1 MTLCTSVKT
10 SLRKSVIGKS
20 VISRRRLALL
30 AAVGAPLV
38 GTAGAALG
46 DIAITYTTVGSSQLF
61 LPQTG
66 TYTLEVA
73 GAQGGSN
80 GPILAGG
87 FGAVIEGTTAN
98 FTSRDSLSFY
108 VGGIGVGT
116 SDFTVGAGGG
126 GGSFLFDN
134 TTSSLLV
141 AAGGGGGEGGGVNG
155 GAGQTANAGNAGG
168 SASGE
173 IGGAAG
179 TGGNGGQA
187 GISSIDVPDGAGGG
201 GFVSAGGNATATGG
215 SSTGGGKFSGLS
227 GGTTTEPGLTAVT
240 GGFGGGGAAGF
251 GGGGG
256 GGYSGGGGGGDSFG
270 GGGGSF
276 VATSVIA
283 SGEFAG
289 ANADNGFIIFSPTT
303 FDLTINYA
311 NPGTIAGAIS
321 GGGAVIMA
329 GGGNPILTSTSNSWT
344 GGTTISSG
352 TFTIGD
358 GGADGSLPGNVTN
371 NSKLVFNSSAT
382 LAVTGNIS
390 GTGSLTQSGT
400 GTTVLTGSNTYSGTT
415 TISAGAL
422 QFGNGGSPGLFNGNI
437 TDNATLLTDLSGQQS
452 YTGVISG
459 TGAFTTTGPGVI
471 NLTKQQTYGGA
482 TTIENTAIVELI
494 ANALPATTNLTLTGD
509 FVSGGGELALNGVN
523 NGAQTVASLSGDGG
537 GVELSPN
544 AVFTVNQSI
553 NTVFAGQ
560 IDDHNQIGPSTD
572 TGKLV
577 KQGAGTLTLT
587 GASVYGGGTT
597 ISGGSLQIGNAGT
610 TGSIAGNV
618 TDNANLAFN
627 RTDSITFSGNI
638 SGSGSLTQLG
648 SGTLV
653 LTGAASHT
661 GGTTISAGSL
671 QIGNGGTT
679 GSISGNI
686 TDNANL
692 TFNLSSTAAYFGV
705 ISGTG
710 SLTDSGSGALEL
722 FSANTYMGNTV
733 VNAGFL
739 YAVVNNALPTTTH
752 LIVNDGVFVLNT
764 AVSQTVGSLTGT
776 GVVESAVGAGNTM
789 LEVNQASNA
798 VFDGQIL
805 DGSAFGTSDTI
816 QFVKEGSGNL
826 TLTGDN
832 QIAGGTTISAGT
844 LQIGNGAG
852 GSITGNILDNAQ
864 LTYDLNFSSTVSGLI
879 SGSGSMTEKGTG
891 TVVLTANNTYTGGT
905 TISSTAT
912 LQIGNGGT
920 TGSLSSTGAII
931 DNGNLTFD
939 RSGNM
944 TVANLIHGNGSL
956 TQAGAGTVT
965 LSTSNNYF
973 GTTSVTAGKLIIGA
987 VNGIAESPVSISGG
1001 AVLQLAPNTGE
1012 EDITGLSI
1020 TGGGSFD
1027 MTNNHM
1033 IISYSDGSDPIST
1046 IAGYLANGYAG
1057 GSWTGTG
1064 GINSSTAALPANKT
1078 HYALGYADGADN
1090 VVTGLSSGQ
1099 IEVAYTLQG
1108 DANLDGVVSGDD
1120 FTILT
1125 DNLGKQVSGWDKG
1138 DFNYDGVVSGDDFTL
1153 LTDNLGKQTNGAD
1166 IAIPAADYAAI
1177 DAFAAAH
1184 GFAININVPE
1194 PASTGFVAMMG
1205 LGVLAR
1211 RRRRSIQA

>member
-1 MTLCTSVKT
+1 M
-10 SLRKSVIGKS
+10 
-20 VISRRRLALL
+20 
-30 AAVGAPLV
+30 PLV
-38 GTAGAALG
+38 GSAGAALG

-87 FGAVIEGTTAN
+87 FGAVIEGTTTSFA
-98 FTSRDSLSFY
+98 SRDSISFY

-126 GGSFLFDN
+126 GGSFIFDN

-155 GAGQTANAGNAGG
+155 GIGQTANAGNAGG

-173 IGGAAG
+173 IGGAGG
-179 TGGNGGQA
+179 TSGNGGQA

-201 GFVSAGGNATATGG
+201 GFLSAGGTANASGG
-215 SSTGGGKFSGLS
+215 SSTGGGKFSGLA

-256 GGYSGGGGGGDSFG
+256 GGFSGGGGGGDSFG

-276 VATSVIA
+276 VAPSVIA

-303 FDLTINYA
+303 FNLTINYA

-329 GGGNPILTSTSNSWT
+329 GGGNPILTSTNNSWT

-371 NSKLVFNSSAT
+371 NSKLVFNSSST
-382 LAVTGNIS
+382 LTVAGNIS

-400 GTTVLTGSNTYSGTT
+400 GTTVFTGSNTYSGTT

-437 TDNATLLTDLSGQQS
+437 IDNATLLTDLSGQQS
-452 YTGVISG
+452 YTGIISG

-494 ANALPATTNLTLTGD
+494 ANALPATTNLTLTTD
-509 FVSGGGELALNGVN
+509 FVSSGGVLALGGVN

-537 GVELSPN
+537 EVSLSPN
-544 AVFTVNQSI
+544 AVFTVNQST

-560 IDDHNQIGPSTD
+560 IDDHNVLGPSTD

-587 GASVYGGGTT
+587 GTSIYGGGTT
-597 ISGGSLQIGNAGT
+597 ISGGSLQIGNGGT
-610 TGSIAGNV
+610 TGSVAGNI
-618 TDNANLAFN
+618 TDNANLAFD

-638 SGSGSLTQLG
+638 TGSGSLTQLG

-671 QIGNGGTT
+671 QIGNGGTA
-679 GSISGNI
+679 GSITGNI

-692 TFNLSSTAAYFGV
+692 TFNLSSTAQVFGL

-710 SLTDSGSGALEL
+710 SLTDSSSAPLEL

-733 VNAGFL
+733 VNAGSL
-739 YAVVNNALPTTTH
+739 YAVANNALPTTTH
-752 LIVNDGVFVLNT
+752 LIVNDAGTFVLNT
-764 AVSQTVGSLTGT
+764 NVSQTVASLTGT
-776 GVVESAVGAGNTM
+776 GVVESASGPSNTI
-789 LEVNQASNA
+789 LEVNLASNA
-798 VFDGQIL
+798 EFDGEIF
-805 DGSAFGTSDTI
+805 DGSFFSGPDTL
-816 QFVKEGSGNL
+816 QFIKQGSGTL
-826 TLTGDN
+826 TLTGDSVY
-832 QIAGGTTISAGT
+832 AGGTTISAGT
-844 LQIGNGAG
+844 LQIGNGAS
-852 GSITGNILDNAQ
+852 GSITGDIIDNAQ
-864 LTYDLNFSSTVSGLI
+864 LTYDLNSTSTVSGLI
-879 SGSGSMTEKGTG
+879 SGTGSMTQKGTN
-891 TVVLTANNTYTGGT
+891 TLILTANNTYSGGT
-905 TISSTAT
+905 TIASSAT

-920 TGSLSSTGAII
+920 TGALSSTGAIV
-931 DNGNLTFD
+931 DNGNITFD
-939 RSGNM
+939 RSDNI
-944 TVANLIHGNGSL
+944 TVANLIHGIGSL

-973 GTTSVTAGKLIIGA
+973 GATDVNAGKLIIGA
-987 VNGIAESPVSISGG
+987 VNGIADSPVSISSG
-1001 AVLQLAPNTGE
+1001 AILQLAANTGE
-1012 EDITGLSI
+1012 EDITGLTI
-1020 TGGGSFD
+1020 TGGKFD
-1027 MTNNHM
+1027 LTNNHLF
-1033 IISYSDGSDPIST
+1033 ISYSGTDPIST
-1046 IAGYLANGYAG
+1046 IAGYLASGYAG
-1057 GSWTGTG
+1057 GTWTGP
-1064 GINSSTAALPANKT
+1064 GIDSSTAALPANSLF
-1078 HYALGYADGADN
+1078 ALGYADGADGI
-1090 VVTGLSSGQ
+1090 VTGLSSGQ
-1099 IEVAYTLQG
+1099 IEVKYTRYG

-1120 FTILT
+1120 FAILVGH
-1125 DNLGKQVSGWDKG
+1125 LGKLVSGWDEG
-1138 DFNYDGVVSGDDFTL
+1138 DFNYDGVVSGDDFAL
-1153 LTDNLGKQTNGAD
+1153 LVGNLGRAANGAD
-1166 IAIPAADYAAI
+1166 ITIPASDLAAI
-1177 DAFAAAH
+1177 DAFAAAN
-1184 GFAININVPE
+1184 GLMADVPE
-1194 PASTGFVAMMG
+1194 PTTMG
-1205 LGVLAR
+1205 LLGLAAAGILAR
-1211 RRRRSIQA
+1211 RRRSARTQSEV

>member
-1 MTLCTSVKT
+1 MTICKSVK
-10 SLRKSVIGKS
+10 SYPRKSVIA
-20 VISRRRLALL
+20 RRRVALL
-30 AAVGAPLV
+30 AAVGVPLV

-87 FGAVIEGTTAN
+87 FGAVIEGTTAS

-116 SDFTVGAGGG
+116 SDFTLGGGGG

-155 GAGQTANAGNAGG
+155 GIGQTANAGNAGG

-173 IGGAAG
+173 IGGAGG
-179 TGGNGGQA
+179 TAGNGGQA
-187 GISSIDVPDGAGGG
+187 GVSSIDVPDGAGGG
-201 GFVSAGGNATATGG
+201 GFVSAGGNATATGD

-256 GGYSGGGGGGDSFG
+256 GGFSGGGGGGDSFG

-303 FDLTINYA
+303 FNLTINYA

-371 NSKLVFNSSAT
+371 NSKLVFNSSST
-382 LAVTGNIS
+382 LAVAGNIS

-400 GTTVLTGSNTYSGTT
+400 GTTVLTGSNTYSGAT

-509 FVSGGGELALNGVN
+509 FVSDGGVLALGGVN

-537 GVELSPN
+537 EVGLSPN
-544 AVFTVNQSI
+544 AVLTVNQST

-560 IDDHNQIGPSTD
+560 IDDHNVLGPSTD

-587 GASVYGGGTT
+587 GVGVYGGGTT
-597 ISGGSLQIGNAGT
+597 ISGGSLQIGNGGT
-610 TGSIAGNV
+610 TGSVAGNI

-638 SGSGSLTQLG
+638 TGSGSLTQLG

-679 GSISGNI
+679 GSITGNI

-692 TFNLSSTAAYFGV
+692 TFNLSSTAQVFGL

-710 SLTDSGSGALEL
+710 SLTDSSSAALEL

-733 VNAGFL
+733 INSGFL
-739 YAVVNNALPTTTH
+739 FSVVNNALPTTTH
-752 LIVNDGVFVLNT
+752 LIVNDNGVFVLNT
-764 AVSQTVGSLTGT
+764 NVSQTVGSLTGT
-776 GVVESAVGAGNTM
+776 GFVETSIGPSNTIF
-789 LEVNQASNA
+789 EVNQSSNT
-798 VFDGQIL
+798 VFDGEIL
-805 DGSAFGTSDTI
+805 DGTDISTPDTL
-816 QFVKEGSGNL
+816 QFIKQGSGNL
-826 TLTGDN
+826 TLTGDSVY
-832 QIAGGTTISAGT
+832 AGGTTISAGT
-844 LQIGNGAG
+844 LQIGNGAS

-864 LTYDLNFSSTVSGLI
+864 LTYDLNNSSTVSGLI

-891 TVVLTANNTYTGGT
+891 TVVLTATNTYTGGT

-912 LQIGNGGT
+912 LQLSNGGT

-939 RSGNM
+939 RTDNI

-956 TQAGAGTVT
+956 TQAGSGTVT

-987 VNGIAESPVSISGG
+987 VNGIADSPVSISAG

-1012 EDITGLSI
+1012 EDITGLTI
-1020 TGGGSFD
+1020 TGGTFD
-1027 MTNNHM
+1027 ITNNHLF
-1033 IISYSDGSDPIST
+1033 ISYTGTDPIST
-1046 IAGYLANGYAG
+1046 VAGYLASGYADG
-1057 GSWTGTG
+1057 TWTGTG
-1064 GINSSTAALPANKT
+1064 IDSSTAALPANKS
-1078 HYALGYADGADN
+1078 HFALGYADGADD

-1099 IEVAYTLQG
+1099 IEIKYTLLG
-1108 DANLDGVVSGDD
+1108 DANLDGVVNADD
-1120 FTILT
+1120 FTILVG
-1125 DNLGKQVSGWDKG
+1125 NLFKVRPAWDKG
-1138 DFNYDGVVSGDDFTL
+1138 DFNYDGVVNGDDFTL
-1153 LTDNLGKQTNGAD
+1153 LVGNLGKQANGAD
-1166 IAIPAADYAAI
+1166 VALPASDWMAI
-1177 DAFAAAH
+1177 DAFAAAN
-1184 GFAININVPE
+1184 GLMADVPE
-1194 PASTGFVAMMG
+1194 PASFGLLGMAAVGF
-1205 LGVLAR
+1205 LAR
-1211 RRRRSIQA
+1211 RRRFARIQSED